1 MAAQKTTNKKSKE
14 TKVKAKK
21 MHKKD
26 WISAYMTHILE
37 EESRPKSVYKFAKN
51 LGEEEA
57 NFYEYFGSLEALQRS
72 IWEEFY
78 QMSIDLMNKAKETS
92 NFSNRE
98 KMLTFFFT
106 FFELLTANRSY
117 VIFSL
122 KEHESPLKN
131 LEQLSGLR
139 KRVKQFASELIE
151 DKNDEQKV
159 KLLRH
164 NKTIFS
170 EGAWLQT
177 VFLMKFWLDDN
188 SPQFEQTDVAIE
200 KSVNTIFDVFNN
212 TPLERVI
219 DFGKFIYQSHKA

>member
-1 MAAQKTTNKKSKE
+1 MAAKKNTSTKSKTVKPKVKKLQKT
-14 TKVKAKK
+14 
-21 MHKKD
+21 D
-26 WISAYMTHILE
+26 WISAYMTYVLE
-37 EESRPKSVYKFAKN
+37 EEKRPKSVYKFAKN

-57 NFYEYFGSLEALQRS
+57 DFYQFFGSLDALQRS

-78 QMSIDLMNKAKETS
+78 QMSIDLMNQAEETS

-117 VIFSL
+117 VTYSL
-122 KEHESPLKN
+122 REHNSALKN
-131 LEQLSGLR
+131 LEQLAGLR
-139 KRVKQFASELIE
+139 KHIKQFAGELIE
-151 DKNDEQKV
+151 DKNEGQKI

-164 NKTIFS
+164 NKTIFT

-188 SPQFEQTDVAIE
+188 SPQFEQTDIAIE

-219 DFGKFIYQSHKA
+219 DFGKFIYQSQKV

>member
-1 MAAQKTTNKKSKE
+1 MAAKKNTNTKRNSAKP
-14 TKVKAKK
+14 KVKKLQ
-21 MHKKD
+21 KKD
-26 WISAYMTHILE
+26 WISAYMTYVLE
-37 EESRPKSVYKFAKN
+37 EEKRPKSVYKFAKN

-57 NFYEYFGSLEALQRS
+57 SFYQFFGSLDALQRS

-78 QMSIDLMNKAKETS
+78 QMSIDLMNQAEETS